1 MSEEESWS
9 TIEPG
14 KNKEEEK
21 IEIVIEGEEEEE
33 QLNLNLS
40 NESQEEQ
47 EEEEQKEIK
56 AEEQTEKAE
65 AQSVE
70 TEKDALEGIETSGAQ
85 KRIRQLVKQKKER
98 EEEIERLIAAN
109 KEMQL
114 QIQAR
119 EQQYRQAVFENT
131 NTSEANISQRLDLA
145 RDAYRQ
151 AVESGDSNAI
161 LRAQEILNAA
171 QQDSY
176 RITEYKKQLE
186 QYYGQQSQQQM
197 QPQMQQQPQ
206 VEMRGGRPT
215 YQGYDM
221 KAIEWAAKN
230 EWFNADPV
238 LTNAALAI
246 DAQLKDEGYDPTED
260 EFYQEVDRRLATH
273 FPQKF
278 GGVVQQEQ
286 PAVNPRPKAASSP
299 SQVVAGASRTP
310 ATSSGNKV
318 KLTQEDVRLAQK
330 WGISLEQ
337 YAAEKL
343 KVEKAEGEYTSI
355 NNLRGGY

>member
-1 MSEEESWS
+1 MSEESWS
-9 TIEPG
+9 TIDPT
-14 KNKEEEK
+14 KSKEEEK
-21 IEIVIEGEEEEE
+21 IEIEIEGEETEQEEE
-33 QLNLNLS
+33 QLNLELS
-40 NESQEEQ
+40 NEQEEQ
-47 EEEEQKEIK
+47 EEQKQEEILEDVIQK
-56 AEEQTEKAE
+56 ATSSQTTE
-65 AQSVE
+65 
-70 TEKDALEGIETSGAQ
+70 EKDALEGVETSGAQ

-186 QYYGQQSQQQM
+186 QYYGQQPQQQL

-206 VEMRGGRPT
+206 VEIRGGRPT

-238 LTNAALAI
+238 MTNAALAI

-260 EFYQEVDRRLATH
+260 EFYEEVDRRLATH

-278 GGVVQQEQ
+278 GGQVQQEQ
-286 PAVNPRPKAASSP
+286 PIVNPRPKAASSP

-310 ATSSGNKV
+310 AASSGKKV

-330 WGISLEQ
+330 WGITLEQ

-343 KVEKAEGEYTSI
+343 KVENSGGEYTTI
-355 NNLRGGY
+355 NK